1 MYTKKCIYV
10 AYNGNRN
17 NRNGRIEKYMV
28 CVCLAAAAQVKSTLA
43 HTHTQTN
50 ANARSTDRIQIKP
63 IENFRKR
70 QKQSDI
76 AVE

>member
-28 CVCLAAAAQVKSTLA
+28 CVCLAAAQVKSTLA
-43 HTHTQTN
+43 HTHTN
-50 ANARSTDRIQIKP
+50 
-63 IENFRKR
+63 
-70 QKQSDI
+70 
-76 AVE
+76 